1 MSNLKQMNTALEK
14 AKSPKEIF
22 TIDFVQERAI
32 KNYAAVTGRKD
43 GSNWYQGEVLAIMSI
58 LAQKP
63 EYAKADKMSIW
74 GCLME
79 AGRKGLSIAEGHMD
93 LVPYNKGAILKAE
106 PNYKGMRKQMR
117 DMEEIKFIHEAQ
129 VVWMEDVFI
138 HDKLNNK
145 IIKHE
150 AGDPPKDTSLKNI
163 KAAYVRIEF
172 NDDHIADVVMYNHEL
187 TVARNKSKNK
197 FEDGPWNITPN
208 EMAKKS
214 VLKRA
219 NKIYYNKTQVEIP
232 DDEFAKFKVVED
244 EPDPAPDP
252 GQPLDISHEEIK
264 PAALSDDELE
274 AYLNGK

>member
-117 DMEEIKFIHEAQ
+117 DMDEIKFIHEAQ
-129 VVWMEDVFI
+129 VVWEQDTFV
-138 HDKLNNK
+138 HDKLNNR
-145 IIKHE
+145 IVKHE
-150 AGDPPKDTSLKNI
+150 SDGAPKDTSLNNI

-172 NDDHIADVVMYNHEL
+172 KDGHVADVVMYKHEL
-187 TVARNKSKNK
+187 QVARNKSKNK
-197 FEDGPWNITPN
+197 FEDGPWNVTPG
-208 EMAKKS
+208 EMCKKS

-219 NKIYYNKTQVEIP
+219 NKIYYNKTQAEIA
-232 DDEFAKFKVVED
+232 DDEFSKFKVED
-244 EPDPAPDP
+244 EPESTTEDV
-252 GQPLDISHEEIK
+252 SHEEVI
-264 PAALSDDELE
+264 AAEEVKAEPTDNELDDFLK
-274 AYLNGK
+274 GR